1 MPPSSLQPPSALKG
15 APQPGA
21 IDFKAGG
28 KVLLHDLGVAKE
40 LNGQIG
46 ELHKFSDDTGRW
58 RVKLPGGC
66 RDIKP
71 VNLTAVNGKVRQTKR
86 KI

>member
-1 MPPSSLQPPSALKG
+1 V
-15 APQPGA
+15 
-21 IDFKAGG
+21 I
-28 KVLLHDLGVAKE
+28 LHDLGVAVE

-46 ELHKFSDDTGRW
+46 ELLKFSDDTGRW

-71 VNLTAVNGKVRQTKR
+71 ANMTAVNCKVRQTKR